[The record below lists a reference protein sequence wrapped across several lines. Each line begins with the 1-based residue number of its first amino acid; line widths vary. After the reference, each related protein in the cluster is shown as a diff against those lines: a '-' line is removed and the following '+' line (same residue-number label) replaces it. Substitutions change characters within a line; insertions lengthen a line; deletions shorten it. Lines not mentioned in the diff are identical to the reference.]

1 METDYMKDTHIDVDH
16 CIQDALQGGIVHL
29 NVNLYFQSA
38 ETALQQVLIP
48 EHVCC
53 TATYWIIGYE
63 LSTPIQNKQEL
74 EPLFAWHNFFAEF
87 ASNADE
93 FKDLILEMSNELL

>member
-1 METDYMKDTHIDVDH
+1 MKDTYIEADH
-16 CIQDALQGGIVHL
+16 CIQEALQGSIVHL

-48 EHVCC
+48 EHVWVRPP
-53 TATYWIIGYE
+53 YWILGYE
-63 LSTPIQNKQEL
+63 LPRPIQNKEAL
-74 EPLFAWHNFFAEF
+74 DSAYGWNNFFAEF

-93 FKDLILEMSNELL
+93 FKDFNLRAE